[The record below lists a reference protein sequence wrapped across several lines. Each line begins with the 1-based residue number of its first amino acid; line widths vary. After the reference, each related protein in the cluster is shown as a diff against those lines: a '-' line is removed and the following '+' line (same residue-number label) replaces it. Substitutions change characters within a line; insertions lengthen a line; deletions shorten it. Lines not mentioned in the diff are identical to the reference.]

1 MDMEPLKHY
10 EEKNKYNFEI
20 KICYFK
26 SELESII
33 YKDKIKYV
41 IDFIILAKKI

>member
-1 MDMEPLKHY
+1 MILRLKL
-10 EEKNKYNFEI
+10 
-20 KICYFK
+20 CYFK

-41 IDFIILAKKI
+41 IDFIILAK